1 MGNGLLELSW
11 LPALLRFLAGGRQY
25 TEGENE
31 PLPYRRGRGRPARL
45 TSTRPLREDQSWT
58 TLELLGKK
66 AARLHNIIPAISM
79 LNASK
84 SNGIISSG
92 KRLFSSTD
100 LRKIQVWLNELV
112 FLTEPRLIRKM
123 VDL

>member
-11 LPALLRFLAGGRQY
+11 LPALLRFLAGGRQN

-31 PLPYRRGRGRPARL
+31 PLSYRRGRPTRL
-45 TSTRPLREDQSWT
+45 TSKRPLPEDQPWT
-58 TLELLGKK
+58 TFELLGKK

-92 KRLFSSTD
+92 NRLFSSTD
-100 LRKIQVWLNELV
+100 LTKIEGWLKELV
-112 FLTEPRLIRKM
+112 FLTEPRLIRKK